1 MIYPA
6 AGMLVMAIEAMNQM
20 TRPDLIVD
28 GFDLKNVV
36 FHRALTVPR
45 DSNGVETHFHLRE
58 LPDKSSSFI
67 PWSEF
72 RLYSYEQ
79 AEWHENCH
87 GLIRAQYS
95 ILTNEVENGKEALR
109 GMQDMQK
116 IDDELAKT
124 CDTAMDQHR
133 LYTKLNECGFGFGPS
148 FQRLRNGFC
157 SSKIEARAEVDI
169 YQWPDDDFPQL
180 HIVHPTTL
188 DGILHLSLAA
198 LAQGGQRS
206 VSTAVPSSIKK
217 AWISKSGLSRSQQS
231 LANAVATLTSEDS
244 RGFEFDVHALNR
256 TRSDVLVSIK
266 GLRSTIVADLP
277 KLAGNDQ
284 NMQMCY
290 HLDLRPDINLMDHQQ
305 LRNYCAEAQYKE
317 PEPTQFYRDLTF
329 VMFVFLTRATVALEA
344 FKPEQPHLRK
354 YLAWA
359 HLQLEKYR
367 QGCLP
372 HSRPEWV
379 FLINDDKYVESVCD
393 LVELANDQGRV
404 FVTTGRNLLQVLR
417 GEIDPLDFL
426 FSSNL
431 LRDLYRE
438 INDNRTCFPEF
449 ERYLDILAH
458 QNPNM
463 KILEIGAG
471 TGGST
476 AKMLRTLK
484 TRDGG
489 QSESRYSSYS
499 FTDISQSFFETAQ
512 GDFRD
517 YPRLLFSALD
527 IESDPVTQGY
537 SANSYD
543 LIVAANVLHAT
554 KDIKQTLRHVRSL
567 LKPDGKL
574 VLYEPTQPDILRTG
588 FVAGLLEGWWLAIE
602 DFRPWGPSLTTCQ
615 WNRLLKDTHFSGLE
629 IELPDFVNEA
639 CQEGSILITTALAP
653 VSETS
658 GRTKFAIIV
667 NQDSAGQREC
677 SQKLS
682 EMLCSKLDIDCV
694 IRSAEEAVTLTSQES
709 RVLIF
714 LQELERPI
722 LTNMSKQEY
731 RALQS
736 LLSNAQGLLWVTAGG
751 GRAQKD
757 PAYGVINGLSRS
769 LRNENAN
776 IPFVTVAL
784 EISDGPKESQLR
796 SIQRI
801 IEQSRLGLANDR
813 YEPEYVEIDSILH
826 IPRAVPAFQ
835 LSQDLHF
842 RSLTRRSILQTFS
855 LSVPLQVS
863 IDSPGM
869 LDSIQFI
876 EDELYIE
883 PLAVDEI
890 EVQLKAT
897 GITFHDCHVALG
909 RIPGKTFGKECAGV
923 VTRVGGNFDIY
934 PGDSVYMYATEACKT
949 YVRVKVQYAC
959 KIPGTLSFA
968 EAASVP
974 LQFSTAWQILSNI
987 ARIGEGERV
996 LVHAGAGGTG
1006 QAMIQIAMIMGAE
1019 VFVTVGSTAK
1029 KQLLIDR
1036 YGIPSDHILYSRGS
1050 SFGTN
1055 IMRMT
1060 NQRGADVIVGS
1071 ATGDVLAA
1079 SSECLARYGRFVLI
1093 RRKDIAATSTLPTD
1107 VLEKNASFTCFDVFS
1122 WLEDR
1127 PAAEVSEVFK
1137 AVHGLFATG
1146 KLHVVQPLRINSISD
1161 IARVFRSMQD
1171 GGLGGKNVLEV
1182 TEDAQVS
1189 VSRS

>member
-20 TRPDLIVD
+20 TRPDLVVD
-28 GFDLKNVV
+28 GFELKNVV
-36 FHRALTVPR
+36 FHRALIVPG

-58 LPDKSSSFI
+58 LSDKSTSFI

-87 GLIRAQYS
+87 GYIRAQRS
-95 ILTNEVENGKEALR
+95 TLINEVANGKGAFS
-109 GMQDMQK
+109 GMQDMQQ
-116 IDDELAKT
+116 IGDELAKT
-124 CDTAMDQHR
+124 CNTAMDKHQ

-148 FQRLRNGFC
+148 FQRLRNGFY
-157 SSKIEARAEVDI
+157 SSQIKARADVDI
-169 YQWPDDDFPQL
+169 YQWPDEDFPQL

-217 AWISKSGLSRSQQS
+217 AWISKNGLSRPQQS
-231 LANAVATLTSEDS
+231 LAEAVATLTSEDS

-256 TRSDVLVSIK
+256 TRSDVLVQIK

-290 HLDLRPDINLMDHQQ
+290 HLDLRPDVDLMDCQQ
-305 LRNYCAEAQYKE
+305 LRNYCAEAQYKT
-317 PEPTQFYRDLTF
+317 PEPTLFYRDLTF
-329 VMFVFLTRATVALEA
+329 VMFAFLTRTTVALEA

-379 FLINDDKYVESVCD
+379 FLINDNKYVESVCD
-393 LVELANDQGRV
+393 LVESANDQGRV
-404 FVTTGRNLLQVLR
+404 FVTTGRNLLQILQ

-449 ERYLDILAH
+449 ERYLDLLAH

-476 AKMLRTLK
+476 AKMLRALK

-489 QSESRYSSYS
+489 HSEPRYSSYS
-499 FTDISQSFFETAQ
+499 YTDISQSFFETAQ

-517 YPRLLFSALD
+517 YPRLIFSALD

-554 KDIKQTLRHVRSL
+554 KDIKQTLRHVHSL

-615 WNRLLKDTHFSGLE
+615 WNRILKDTHFSGLE

-639 CQEGSILITTALAP
+639 CQEGSILITTALAS

-658 GRTKFAIIV
+658 GRIKFAIIV
-667 NQDSAGQREC
+667 NQYSAVQRDC

-682 EMLCSKLDIDCV
+682 EMLCSQSALDCV
-694 IRSAEEAVTLTSQES
+694 ICDAEEAVTLTCQES

-731 RALQS
+731 QALQN

-751 GRAQKD
+751 GRSPKD

-769 LRNENAN
+769 LRNENVN

-784 EISDGPKESQLR
+784 ELSDGPTESQLR

-801 IEQSRLGLANDR
+801 IEQSRLGFANDR

-835 LSQDLHF
+835 LSQDLHL
-842 RSLTRRSILQTFS
+842 RSLSSRSTLQTFS
-855 LSVPLQVS
+855 SSVPLQAS
-863 IDSPGM
+863 IDSPGK
-869 LDSIQFI
+869 LDSIRFI
-876 EDELYIE
+876 EDELYEE

-923 VTRVGGNFDIY
+923 VTRVGDKFDIY
-934 PGDSVYMYATEACKT
+934 PGDSVYLYASEACKT

-959 KIPGTLSFA
+959 KLPGTLSFA
-968 EAASVP
+968 EAASIP
-974 LQFSTAWQILSNI
+974 LQFGTAWQILSNI
-987 ARIGEGERV
+987 ARIKDGERV

-1006 QAMIQIAMIMGAE
+1006 QAMIQIAMMMGAE

-1036 YGIPSDHILYSRGS
+1036 YGIPGDHILYSRDS
-1050 SFGTN
+1050 SFATN

-1060 NQRGADVIVGS
+1060 NQLGADVVVGS
-1071 ATGDVLAA
+1071 VTGDVLTA

-1093 RRKDIAATSTLPTD
+1093 RRKDIEATSSLPTD
-1107 VLEKNASFTCFDVFS
+1107 VLEKNASFTCFDVSS

-1127 PAAEVSEVFK
+1127 PVAEVSEVFK
-1137 AVHGLFATG
+1137 SVHGLFATG
-1146 KLHVVQPLRINSISD
+1146 KLQVVQPLHINSISD
-1161 IARVFRSMQD
+1161 IAHVFRSMQD
-1171 GGLGGKNVLEV
+1171 GGVGGKNVLEV
-1182 TEDAQVS
+1182 TEDAQVF
-1189 VSRS
+1189 VSKS